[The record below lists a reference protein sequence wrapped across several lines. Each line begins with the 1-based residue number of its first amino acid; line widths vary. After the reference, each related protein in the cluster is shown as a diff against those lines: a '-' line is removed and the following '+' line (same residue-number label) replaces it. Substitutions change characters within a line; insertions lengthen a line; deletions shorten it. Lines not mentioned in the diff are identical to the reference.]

1 MGYVEENLMPGE
13 QVVYKAK
20 LHWALFVGPTVTTGI
35 GMLLIIITTLASEE
49 TAGAACIV
57 WPVFLLGVLSGIS
70 SAVMYLT
77 TESALTDK
85 RVIAK
90 SGLIRRRSLDLLLT
104 KVESIGVSQ
113 PIMGRVFN
121 YGTITVTGTGGT
133 KEPFKSIADPLE
145 LRSQVQTRIS
155 SGA

>member
-1 MGYVEENLMPGE
+1 MGYVEQNLMPGE

-20 LHWALFVGPTVTTGI
+20 LHWALFVGPTATTGI
-35 GMLLIIITTLASEE
+35 GMLLIIITTLGSEE
-49 TAGAACIV
+49 TAATACIAL
-57 WPVFLLGVLSGIS
+57 PVFLLGVLSGIS

-77 TESALTDK
+77 TEFALTDK

-90 SGLIRRRSLDLLLT
+90 AGLIRRRSLDLLLT

-113 PIMGRVFN
+113 PIMGRIFN

-133 KEPFKSIADPLE
+133 KEPFKTVADPLE
-145 LRSQVQTRIS
+145 LRRQVQTRIS